1 MEENSHRGRFMDSK
15 ICCFTGHR
23 AIPEGD
29 MRKIFELLPDV
40 LEELYTKGVREFR
53 TGGALGFDTLA
64 ALRVLAFRKTHPDV
78 RLNLILPC
86 RDQDQKWVAFDRET
100 YRFVIE
106 KADSVM
112 YVSDLYTPG
121 CMHKR
126 NRSLV
131 CGSDFCVCYVARSE
145 GGSAYTFIYALECG
159 LEIINLYDIIKG
171 ST

>member
-1 MEENSHRGRFMDSK
+1 MDIK

-23 AIPEGD
+23 VIPAGY
-29 MRKIFELLPDV
+29 MKKVFELLPSV
-40 LEELYTKGVREFR
+40 IEELYAKGVREFR
-53 TGGALGFDTLA
+53 AGGALGFDMLA
-64 ALRVLAFRKTHPDV
+64 ALCVIEFRQTHPDV

-86 RDQDQKWVAFDRET
+86 RDQDRKWGSFDRKT
-100 YRFVIE
+100 YSFVIE

-131 CGSDFCVCYVARSE
+131 NGSDICVAYVARSD
-145 GGSAYTFIYALECG
+145 GGSAYTFSYALSKG
-159 LEIINLYDIIKG
+159 LEALNLYDIITK
-171 ST
+171 